1 MEKYISLAISSFIF
15 LIFLIYSYIKRYN
28 IKNCES
34 LIKNKMLRVFLA
46 PFYYISKENYKLSSF
61 MISAKIKIYMK
72 NLFQKKSN
80 HEEIKLISIKLMY
93 TFYFTLIILI
103 LFSFIQNYFILIIG
117 IVFIFLFN
125 SFLDSGIF
133 NLYKLEK
140 EKFKNDL
147 PSYITR
153 LILLI
158 NSGIRIRTAINFIS
172 ENATGE
178 VAKKMTNVKKLVQN
192 GMSEEE
198 AYNTI
203 LMNTDDIL
211 IRKFISNII
220 NNIKKGGDD
229 IEKTL
234 SLMKKESDEFKK
246 SQTILKTQ
254 EANRKLLFPNLLIF
268 MGIMIMVMLPILL
281 NLA

>member
-1 MEKYISLAISSFIF
+1 MEKYISLMFLNLIF
-15 LIFLIYSYIKRYN
+15 LIFIIYSYLKRNEIKD
-28 IKNCES
+28 CED
-34 LIKNKMLRVFLA
+34 LLENKLLKIFLA
-46 PFYYISKENYKLSSF
+46 PFYYFGKENYRFTSKIVSS
-61 MISAKIKIYMK
+61 KIKIYIK
-72 NLFQKKSN
+72 NLFQKNSYHK
-80 HEEIKLISIKLMY
+80 EIELIGMKLMY
-93 TFYFTLIILI
+93 TFYFTLKILI
-103 LFSFIQNYFILIIG
+103 LFSFVKNYFILIIG

-125 SFLDSGIF
+125 SFLDSNIL
-133 NLYKLEK
+133 NLYKVEK
-140 EKFKNDL
+140 VKFKNDL

-153 LILLI
+153 LTLLI
-158 NSGIRIRTAINFIS
+158 NSGIRIRTAIDFIA
-172 ENATGE
+172 ENTNGE
-178 VAKKMTNVKKLVQN
+178 VTEKMKNVKKLIYN

-246 SQTILKTQ
+246 AQIILRTQ

-268 MGIMIMVMLPILL
+268 MGIMIMVMLPILF
-281 NLA
+281 NLM